1 VVLDSELTIILTAV
15 CAVRLVPRMSVIGS
29 KLMPRRTRKNQEAR
43 LREPMR
49 ELELGWIGSCRD
61 RQEMGNARIAL
72 AVVACLTTFT
82 GCASS
87 TSVGEVKDIGQ
98 GNYRISVGR
107 SSILSHG
114 TEASN
119 AAVDKA
125 GEYCHSKGQKV
136 EILLSPGNDVTF
148 HCVSERSR

>member
-1 VVLDSELTIILTAV
+1 
-15 CAVRLVPRMSVIGS
+15 
-29 KLMPRRTRKNQEAR
+29 
-43 LREPMR
+43 
-49 ELELGWIGSCRD
+49 
-61 RQEMGNARIAL
+61 MGNARIAL
-72 AVVACLTTFT
+72 AVVACLTTFA
-82 GCASS
+82 GCSS
-87 TSVGEVKDIGQ
+87 GSVGEVRDIGQ
-98 GNYRISVGR
+98 GTYRISVGR

-114 TEASN
+114 TAASN